1 MSSLIEQAAERLEQL
16 RLAGVAPHSPDR
28 QPSGSAGA
36 AQPVPPEFVAKQ
48 PLAEPRQD
56 PPARPQSPRVEFDLT
71 ALAAANLI
79 APTAPRSQVADEFR
93 VVKRPLINNV
103 KATSANPAAH
113 SNLLMVTSAVAGEG
127 KSFTAINLAMSI
139 AAELDHTVML
149 VDADFARPSL
159 PGMLGVEDGPGL
171 LDVLEGTAQMSDVL
185 LRTNIDKL
193 TFLRSGTPH
202 PKATELLASESMRR
216 LLDEISRRYTDRIV
230 VFDSPPLLLT
240 TEARALAMYM
250 GQIVF
255 VVRAGKTLQSAVE
268 HALATIEACPTKML
282 LLNQVRP
289 EKHSIYGEYGLGYGY
304 GYGYGYGRGTGGRGA

>member
-36 AQPVPPEFVAKQ
+36 AQPVPPEFVAKE
-48 PLAEPRQD
+48 PLAEPQQD

-103 KATSANPAAH
+103 KATSA
-113 SNLLMVTSAVAGEG
+113 VAGEG

-149 VDADFARPSL
+149 VDADLARPSL
-159 PGMLGVEDGPGL
+159 PGMLGVEGGPGL
-171 LDVLEGTAQMSDVL
+171 LDVLDGTAKMSEVL
-185 LRTNIDKL
+185 LRTKI
-193 TFLRSGTPH
+193 
-202 PKATELLASESMRR
+202 
-216 LLDEISRRYTDRIV
+216 
-230 VFDSPPLLLT
+230 
-240 TEARALAMYM
+240 
-250 GQIVF
+250 
-255 VVRAGKTLQSAVE
+255 
-268 HALATIEACPTKML
+268 
-282 LLNQVRP
+282 VRP
-289 EKHSIYGEYGLGYGY
+289 
-304 GYGYGYGRGTGGRGA
+304 T